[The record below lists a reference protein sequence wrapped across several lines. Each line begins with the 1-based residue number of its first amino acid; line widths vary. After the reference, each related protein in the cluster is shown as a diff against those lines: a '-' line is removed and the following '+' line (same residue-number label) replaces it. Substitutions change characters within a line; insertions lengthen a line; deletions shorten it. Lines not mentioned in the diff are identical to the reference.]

1 MSRIGR
7 KIIDMPAG
15 VSLSLDDGK
24 VRVKGPK
31 GELFVDMVP
40 GIDIAVE
47 ENSIRVTRQSDDKK
61 TRAFHGMIRALVN
74 NVVVGVSQGFERQLE
89 IIGIGWR
96 AQMQG
101 RTLVMNLGF
110 SHPVEYEPPAGV
122 DISTDAPTKITVRGI
137 DKQAVGQTAAI
148 IRGFRPPE
156 PYKGKG
162 IRYVGEHVI
171 RKAGKAGA

>member
-1 MSRIGR
+1 
-7 KIIDMPAG
+7 MPAG

-101 RTLVMNLGF
+101 KTLVMNLGF

>member
-7 KIIDMPAG
+7 KLIDMPAG
-15 VSLSLDDGK
+15 VSLSVADEK

-31 GELFVDMVP
+31 GELSVDMVP
-40 GIDIAVE
+40 GIDISVE
-47 ENSIRVTRQSDDKK
+47 DGAIKVTRQNDDKK

-74 NVVVGVSQGFERQLE
+74 NVVLGVSHGFERQLE
-89 IIGIGWR
+89 IVGIGWR

-101 RTLVMNLGF
+101 KTLVMSLGF
-110 SHPVEYEPPAGV
+110 SHPVEYDPPSGV
-122 DISTDAPTKITVRGI
+122 EISTDGPTKITVKGI

>member
-1 MSRIGR
+1 
-7 KIIDMPAG
+7 MPTG
-15 VSLSLDDGK
+15 VTLSVDDGK
-24 VRVKGPK
+24 VMVKGPK
-31 GELFVDMVP
+31 GDLSVDLVP
-40 GIDIAVE
+40 GIDISVE
-47 ENSIRVTRQSDDKK
+47 DNAIKVTRQSDDKK

-74 NVVVGVSQGFERQLE
+74 NLVVGVSQGFERNLE
-89 IIGIGWR
+89 IVGIGWR

-101 RTLVMNLGF
+101 KTLVMNLGF
-110 SHPVEYEPPAGV
+110 SHPVEFDPPEGIE
-122 DISTDAPTKITVRGI
+122 ISTDGPAKIAVKGI

-162 IRYVGEHVI
+162 IRYAGEHVI

>member
-1 MSRIGR
+1 VSRIGR
-7 KIIDMPAG
+7 KLIDMPTG
-15 VSLSLDDGK
+15 VTLSVDDGK
-24 VRVKGPK
+24 VMVKGPK
-31 GELFVDMVP
+31 GDLSVDLVP
-40 GIDIAVE
+40 GIDISVE
-47 ENSIRVTRQSDDKK
+47 DNAIKVTRQSDDKK

-74 NVVVGVSQGFERQLE
+74 NLVVGVSQGFERNLE
-89 IIGIGWR
+89 IVGIGWR

-101 RTLVMNLGF
+101 KTLVMNLGF
-110 SHPVEYEPPAGV
+110 SHPVEFDPPEGIE
-122 DISTDAPTKITVRGI
+122 ISTDGPAKIAVKGI

-162 IRYVGEHVI
+162 IRYAGEHVI

>member
-7 KIIDMPAG
+7 KLIDIPPG
-15 VSLSLDDGK
+15 VTLSIDDEK
-24 VRVKGPK
+24 VKVKGPK
-31 GELFVDMVP
+31 GELSVNLVP
-40 GIDIAVE
+40 GIDVSVEDNAVK
-47 ENSIRVTRQSDDKK
+47 VTRQGDDKK
-61 TRAFHGMIRALVN
+61 TRAYHGMMRALVN
-74 NVVVGVSQGFERQLE
+74 NLVQGVSTGFERRLE

-101 RTLVMNLGF
+101 NTLVMNLGF
-110 SHPVEYEPPAGV
+110 SHPVEYDPPKGV
-122 DISTDAPTKITVRGI
+122 EITTDGPTKITVKGI
-137 DKQAVGQTAAI
+137 DKQAVGQTAAV

-162 IRYVGEHVI
+162 MRYVGEHVI